1 VFAEQIK
8 QTSSPIPTCQDAI
21 IRLNDAKNDILDVN
35 KFPQILLSIGVSG
48 KLYDEAARRRYIEN
62 AISAISDAEEE
73 VTF

>member
-1 VFAEQIK
+1 M
-8 QTSSPIPTCQDAI
+8 
-21 IRLNDAKNDILDVN
+21 LDVN